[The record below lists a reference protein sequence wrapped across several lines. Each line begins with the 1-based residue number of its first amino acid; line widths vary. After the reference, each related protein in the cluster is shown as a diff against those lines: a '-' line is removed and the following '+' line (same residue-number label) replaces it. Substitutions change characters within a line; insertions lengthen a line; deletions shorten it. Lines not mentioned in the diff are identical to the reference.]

1 MTDTQTTDQLAKA
14 PVPGADRFDLGHFG
28 IRVTD
33 LDVSTAF
40 YTDVFGF
47 RTLERRALPDIAGLL
62 GVQHRSI
69 EVQFLRHPSG
79 MTIELVQAPGPAE
92 ATPYPTPLGYLGL
105 SHINCRVHDVEL
117 VCRAVVAFGGSV
129 MTDTRWVLPSGRDI
143 VFVLDPDGTRI
154 EIVQTQLDGA
164 PTAS

>member
-1 MTDTQTTDQLAKA
+1 MTDTQTSDRPAKA
-14 PVPGADRFDLGHFG
+14 AVPGADRFDLGHFG

-47 RTLERRALPDIAGLL
+47 RTLDRRKVLGMAALL
-62 GVQHRSI
+62 GAQHQDL

-79 MTIELVQAPGPAE
+79 MTIELVQAPGAAE
-92 ATPYPTPLGYLGL
+92 ATPYTTPLGYLGP
-105 SHINCRVHDVEL
+105 SHINCRVHDVDV
-117 VCRAVVAFGGSV
+117 VCAAVRAYGGSV
-129 MTDTRWVLPSGRDI
+129 MTDTRWVLPTGRDI
-143 VFVLDPDGTRI
+143 IFVQDPDGTRI

-164 PTAS
+164 PTVG